1 MSPTLAMRPMHHP
14 PAFETIPELAPVL
27 EYQHYTSSG
36 GGANTTSNCNNSVSF
51 SASPSSLHSRNTA
64 RKHWSAVPTSTP
76 TPTTLAARSQLPPL
90 DTALPLAYPMYPGLQ
105 TASNTN
111 TNTTTTITTT
121 TTSMSNNTS
130 TAITAAGSTA
140 PPTTTIMSRRGQEPR
155 SLNRP
160 RKISTSYSRRDDS
173 PSPPKCPSYETP
185 QQYRIQYQ
193 SPTSSSPPLSILPRP
208 PQQQQ
213 QQKKKKSPPPEQP
226 NALFD
231 TLPGEVLQVVLEWL
245 QSVHLDSSTST
256 SCATCWARDLCSLC
270 LASRKWSEVARLA
283 LYQDIRIVGDDS
295 AAHRKRFK
303 LAQGCRMTLL
313 RRTLRANSRLA
324 AAVRSLQLPMPA
336 GDSCDAT
343 PSSSSSRAAGGLSP
357 KQAYENRVASLVMA
371 CPNLEVLVRPGA
383 THDHD
388 TFNRI
393 THALSTRTNLK
404 TMNWRIGA
412 SSGSGNDLIARP
424 GSASHRESSSVFSS
438 ALACMLLP
446 PPPLNAAQET
456 SFLGHHRQWNSL
468 ASLSVHCLPGASLAP
483 DTLLQRAL
491 ACLPSLQHLHLSR
504 VPGNAFGD
512 AALLSLPAL
521 RSLTLA
527 HLPGVTAGGLS
538 AFATRP
544 NSQPLR
550 SLQLRH
556 TPLTSLPALA
566 RLLSHLPSL
575 VSFALVQEFAPL
587 MPTDDGDAFAL
598 WMMPYLAS
606 RTLVR
611 LHWDIVARHHRAHH
625 HHRVQPAVSDAD
637 DILARSIEAGGFPAL
652 RTLRAPSDPDGIFQQ
667 LCRPREVIATS
678 ADRIWANGGRCGS
691 SHSRHRTGSL
701 SSNNNSSSSS
711 SSMGRLAVPSLPKSA
726 TAASLPTGGPFAA
739 APPAPHGT
747 DLRAARMAAQARL
760 DDARPRF
767 RFQVQVHS
775 DEGQLVDDFGLGG
788 YVGTV
793 GSPIHYSLDP
803 DWGSSDAR
811 GGLVDVSDL
820 TDPGGGGGG
829 GGDDEEE
836 GDGGYGNSGG
846 VSGCTGSWNWREG
859 VVADKRE
866 KEIWWH
872 TERAR
877 WVRPRLD

>member
-1 MSPTLAMRPMHHP
+1 MSPTLAVRPMHP
-14 PAFETIPELAPVL
+14 PVFETIPELAPVL
-27 EYQHYTSSG
+27 EYYTSG
-36 GGANTTSNCNNSVSF
+36 AANTTSNHNSFSF
-51 SASPSSLHSRNTA
+51 SALSRHPQNTVGRTI
-64 RKHWSAVPTSTP
+64 RKRSSAVPTPTP
-76 TPTTLAARSQLPPL
+76 TTTPTTTLAARSQLPPL
-90 DTALPLAYPMYPGLQ
+90 NTALPMAYPMYPGLQ
-105 TASNTN
+105 TASNTITSSN
-111 TNTTTTITTT
+111 TI
-121 TTSMSNNTS
+121 TTSMSN
-130 TAITAAGSTA
+130 TATATTGAGSTA
-140 PPTTTIMSRRGQEPR
+140 PPTATIMSRRGQEPR

-160 RKISTSYSRRDDS
+160 RKISTSYSRNGS
-173 PSPPKCPSYETP
+173 PSSPKCPSYETP
-185 QQYRIQYQ
+185 PPQQYSSSAQQQQQQQYRIQYQ
-193 SPTSSSPPLSILPRP
+193 SPTSSSPPSSLLPRP

-213 QQKKKKSPPPEQP
+213 KKPPPEP
-226 NALFD
+226 NALFG
-231 TLPGEVLQVVLEWL
+231 TLPGEVLEVVLEWL
-245 QSVHLDSSTST
+245 RDLHLDDPAST

-324 AAVRSLQLPMPA
+324 AAVRSLQLPMPV

-343 PSSSSSRAAGGLSP
+343 TPSSSSSSSSRAAGGWLSP
-357 KQAYENRVASLVMA
+357 KQIYENRVASLVMA
-371 CPNLEVLVRPGA
+371 CPNLQVLVGPGP

-412 SSGSGNDLIARP
+412 STSSSHDLARRRRRP
-424 GSASHRESSSVFSS
+424 GSLASHRENSSGVFSS
-438 ALACMLLP
+438 ALACMLP
-446 PPPLNAAQET
+446 PPPPPPPLLNAAQET
-456 SFLGHHRQWNSL
+456 SFLGHHRQWT
-468 ASLSVHCLPGASLAP
+468 
-483 DTLLQRAL
+483 D
-491 ACLPSLQHLHLSR
+491 
-504 VPGNAFGD
+504 AFGD

-527 HLPGVTAGGLS
+527 HVPGVTAAGLS

-575 VSFALVQEFAPL
+575 VAFALVQEFAPL
-587 MPTDDGDAFAL
+587 MPTDDDAFAL

-611 LHWDIVARHHRAHH
+611 LHWDIIAHH
-625 HHRVQPAVSDAD
+625 HHHHHHKVVPAVSDAD

-667 LCRPREVIATS
+667 LCRPREAIATS

-691 SHSRHRTGSL
+691 SHGRHRTGSM
-701 SSNNNSSSSS
+701 SSSNSSSSS
-711 SSMGRLAVPSLPKSA
+711 SSMGRHAVVPSLPKSA

-775 DEGQLVDDFGLGG
+775 HDGLLVDDFGLGG

-820 TDPGGGGGG
+820 TGPGGGGGG
-829 GGDDEEE
+829 DEEE
-836 GDGGYGNSGG
+836 GEGGYGSGG
-846 VSGCTGSWNWREG
+846 LSGCTGSWNWREG

-866 KEIWWH
+866 KETWWH

>member
-1 MSPTLAMRPMHHP
+1 MSPTLVVRPMHP

-27 EYQHYTSSG
+27 EYHTSR
-36 GGANTTSNCNNSVSF
+36 GANTTSNRNSVSF
-51 SASPSSLHSRNTA
+51 SASSRHPQSTVGRA
-64 RKHWSAVPTSTP
+64 IRKRSSAVPTPTP
-76 TPTTLAARSQLPPL
+76 TTPTTLAARSQLPPL
-90 DTALPLAYPMYPGLQ
+90 NTALPLAYPMYPGLQ
-105 TASNTN
+105 TASNT
-111 TNTTTTITTT
+111 TTGMSNTTTA
-121 TTSMSNNTS
+121 TTS
-130 TAITAAGSTA
+130 AGSTA
-140 PPTTTIMSRRGQEPR
+140 PPTATIMSRRGQEPR

-160 RKISTSYSRRDDS
+160 RKISTSFSRHGS
-173 PSPPKCPSYETP
+173 PCSPKCPSYETP
-185 QQYRIQYQ
+185 PPPPPQQQQYRIQYQ
-193 SPTSSSPPLSILPRP
+193 SPTSSSPPSSLLPRP
-208 PQQQQ
+208 PQQQ
-213 QQKKKKSPPPEQP
+213 KKPAPEP
-226 NALFD
+226 NALFG

-245 QSVHLDSSTST
+245 RHLHLDDPASTT
-256 SCATCWARDLCSLC
+256 RSCATCWARDLCSLG

-283 LYQDIRIVGDDS
+283 LYQDIRIVGPDS

-324 AAVRSLQLPMPA
+324 AAVRSLQLPMPVA
-336 GDSCDAT
+336 DDSCDA
-343 PSSSSSRAAGGLSP
+343 PPSRAAAGAWLSSSSSSP
-357 KQAYENRVASLVMA
+357 RQVYENLVASLVMA
-371 CPNLEVLVRPGA
+371 CPNLQVLVGPA
-383 THDHD
+383 PTHDHD

-393 THALSTRTNLK
+393 THALSTRTSLQ

-412 SSGSGNDLIARP
+412 STLSPHDLARRRP
-424 GSASHRESSSVFSS
+424 PSASRRENSSSGGGGVFSP
-438 ALACMLLP
+438 ALACTLP
-446 PPPLNAAQET
+446 PPPLLSAAQET
-456 SFLGHHRQWNSL
+456 GFLGHHRQWTSL

-483 DTLLQRAL
+483 ETLLQRAL
-491 ACLPSLQHLHLSR
+491 ACLPSLRHLHLSR
-504 VPGNAFGD
+504 VPAAGFGD

-527 HLPGVTAGGLS
+527 HVAGVTAAGLS

-550 SLQLRH
+550 SLHLRH
-556 TPLTSLPALA
+556 APLTSLPALA

-575 VSFALVQEFAPL
+575 VAFALVQHVAPL
-587 MPTDDGDAFAL
+587 MPTDDDDAFAL

-611 LHWDIVARHHRAHH
+611 LHWDITAHH
-625 HHRVQPAVSDAD
+625 HHHHGVVPAVSDAD

-667 LCRPREVIATS
+667 LCRPREAIATS

-691 SHSRHRTGSL
+691 SIHRRHRTGSL
-701 SSNNNSSSSS
+701 SSSSS
-711 SSMGRLAVPSLPKSA
+711 SSMERHAVPSLPKSA

-767 RFQVQVHS
+767 RFQVRVHS
-775 DEGQLVDDFGLGG
+775 DDGMLVDDFGLGG

-820 TDPGGGGGG
+820 TGPGGGGGG

-836 GDGGYGNSGG
+836 GEGGYGSGGG

-866 KEIWWH
+866 KETWWH

>member
-27 EYQHYTSSG
+27 EYQYYTSSG
-36 GGANTTSNCNNSVSF
+36 SGANTSSNCNNSVSF

-64 RKHWSAVPTSTP
+64 RKHSSAVPTTVTAP
-76 TPTTLAARSQLPPL
+76 SQLPPL

-105 TASNTN
+105 TASNTITTTSTTGMSN
-111 TNTTTTITTT
+111 TNTT
-121 TTSMSNNTS
+121 

-140 PPTTTIMSRRGQEPR
+140 GPPTTNIMSRRGQEPR

-173 PSPPKCPSYETP
+173 PFPPKCPSYETS

-213 QQKKKKSPPPEQP
+213 QQQRKKKQKSPPEQP
-226 NALFD
+226 NALFG

-313 RRTLRANSRLA
+313 RRTLRANSHLA
-324 AAVRSLQLPMPA
+324 AVVRLLQLPMPV

-343 PSSSSSRAAGGLSP
+343 PSSSSRAAGGLSP
-357 KQAYENRVASLVMA
+357 KQVYENRVASLVMA
-371 CPNLEVLVRPGA
+371 CPNLEVLVGPGA

-412 SSGSGNDLIARP
+412 SSGSGNDLVARP

-446 PPPLNAAQET
+446 PPPLNAAQEA
-456 SFLGHHRQWNSL
+456 SFLGHHRQWHSL

-491 ACLPSLQHLHLSR
+491 TCLPSLQHLHLSR

-587 MPTDDGDAFAL
+587 MPTADDGDDAFAL

-611 LHWDIVARHHRAHH
+611 LHWDIVA
-625 HHRVQPAVSDAD
+625 
-637 DILARSIEAGGFPAL
+637 
-652 RTLRAPSDPDGIFQQ
+652 
-667 LCRPREVIATS
+667 
-678 ADRIWANGGRCGS
+678 
-691 SHSRHRTGSL
+691 
-701 SSNNNSSSSS
+701 
-711 SSMGRLAVPSLPKSA
+711 
-726 TAASLPTGGPFAA
+726 PT
-739 APPAPHGT
+739 HGT

-820 TDPGGGGGG
+820 TGPGGGG

-836 GDGGYGNSGG
+836 GEGGYGNSGG

-866 KEIWWH
+866 KETWWH

>member
-27 EYQHYTSSG
+27 EYQYYTSSG
-36 GGANTTSNCNNSVSF
+36 SGANTSSNCNNSVSF

-64 RKHWSAVPTSTP
+64 RKHSSAVPTTVTAP
-76 TPTTLAARSQLPPL
+76 SQLPPL

-105 TASNTN
+105 TASNTITTTSTTGMSN
-111 TNTTTTITTT
+111 TNTT
-121 TTSMSNNTS
+121 

-140 PPTTTIMSRRGQEPR
+140 GPPTTNIMSRRGQEPR
-155 SLNRP
+155 SLNHLHVVFAP
-160 RKISTSYSRRDDS
+160 RRLTF
-173 PSPPKCPSYETP
+173 PPKCPSYETS

-213 QQKKKKSPPPEQP
+213 QQQRKKKQKSPPEQP
-226 NALFD
+226 NALFG

-313 RRTLRANSRLA
+313 RRTLRANSHLA
-324 AAVRSLQLPMPA
+324 AVVRLLQLPMPV

-343 PSSSSSRAAGGLSP
+343 PSSSSRAAGGLSP
-357 KQAYENRVASLVMA
+357 KQVYENRVASLVMA
-371 CPNLEVLVRPGA
+371 CPNLEVLVGPGA

-412 SSGSGNDLIARP
+412 SSGSGNDLVARP

-446 PPPLNAAQET
+446 PPPLNAAQEA
-456 SFLGHHRQWNSL
+456 SFLGHHRQWHSL

-491 ACLPSLQHLHLSR
+491 TCLPSLQHLHLSR

-587 MPTDDGDAFAL
+587 MPTADDGDDAFAL

-611 LHWDIVARHHRAHH
+611 LHWDIVA
-625 HHRVQPAVSDAD
+625 P
-637 DILARSIEAGGFPAL
+637 
-652 RTLRAPSDPDGIFQQ
+652 
-667 LCRPREVIATS
+667 
-678 ADRIWANGGRCGS
+678 
-691 SHSRHRTGSL
+691 
-701 SSNNNSSSSS
+701 
-711 SSMGRLAVPSLPKSA
+711 
-726 TAASLPTGGPFAA
+726 
-739 APPAPHGT
+739 APPATHGT

-820 TDPGGGGGG
+820 TGPGGGG

-836 GDGGYGNSGG
+836 GEGGYGNSGG

-866 KEIWWH
+866 KETWWH

>member
-27 EYQHYTSSG
+27 EYQHYTNSG
-36 GGANTTSNCNNSVSF
+36 GGANTTSNCNSSVSF
-51 SASPSSLHSRNTA
+51 SASASSLHSRNTV
-64 RKHWSAVPTSTP
+64 RKHSSAVPTTV
-76 TPTTLAARSQLPPL
+76 AARSQLPPL

-105 TASNTN
+105 TASNT
-111 TNTTTTITTT
+111 TTTTITG
-121 TTSMSNNTS
+121 MSNNTT

-160 RKISTSYSRRDDS
+160 RKISTSYSRRDSSSSS
-173 PSPPKCPSYETP
+173 PRCPSYETS

-213 QQKKKKSPPPEQP
+213 QNKKKPPPSEQP
-226 NALFD
+226 NALFG

-324 AAVRSLQLPMPA
+324 AAVRSLQLPMPV

-343 PSSSSSRAAGGLSP
+343 PSSSSSSRVAAGGLSP
-357 KQAYENRVASLVMA
+357 KQVYENRVASLVMA
-371 CPNLEVLVRPGA
+371 CPNLEVLVGPGA

-412 SSGSGNDLIARP
+412 SSGSGSDLIARP
-424 GSASHRESSSVFSS
+424 ASASHRESSSVFSS
-438 ALACMLLP
+438 TLACMLPPP

-456 SFLGHHRQWNSL
+456 SFLGHHRQWHSL

-491 ACLPSLQHLHLSR
+491 TCLPSLQHLHLSR

-538 AFATRP
+538 GTRRSRRCP
-544 NSQPLR
+544 RSRGSSPTCPASSPLR
-550 SLQLRH
+550 SCKSLRRSCPPPTTTA
-556 TPLTSLPALA
+556 TPL
-566 RLLSHLPSL
+566 
-575 VSFALVQEFAPL
+575 
-587 MPTDDGDAFAL
+587 
-598 WMMPYLAS
+598 
-606 RTLVR
+606 
-611 LHWDIVARHHRAHH
+611 
-625 HHRVQPAVSDAD
+625 
-637 DILARSIEAGGFPAL
+637 
-652 RTLRAPSDPDGIFQQ
+652 
-667 LCRPREVIATS
+667 
-678 ADRIWANGGRCGS
+678 RCG
-691 SHSRHRTGSL
+691 
-701 SSNNNSSSSS
+701 
-711 SSMGRLAVPSLPKSA
+711 
-726 TAASLPTGGPFAA
+726 
-739 APPAPHGT
+739 
-747 DLRAARMAAQARL
+747 
-760 DDARPRF
+760 
-767 RFQVQVHS
+767 
-775 DEGQLVDDFGLGG
+775 
-788 YVGTV
+788 
-793 GSPIHYSLDP
+793 
-803 DWGSSDAR
+803 
-811 GGLVDVSDL
+811 
-820 TDPGGGGGG
+820 
-829 GGDDEEE
+829 
-836 GDGGYGNSGG
+836 
-846 VSGCTGSWNWREG
+846 
-859 VVADKRE
+859 
-866 KEIWWH
+866 
-872 TERAR
+872 
-877 WVRPRLD
+877 